1 MEKEMTEVAMQNRRL
16 ADPLQKAREE
26 MNDMQKKLGGYE
38 RDKQI
43 LVVGFRCIPS
53 PPWCEGAG
61 RSGRC
66 LPSPRVELAFGAP
79 REVLNPSV
87 PCLVTSWG
95 HVGLAPVLGARWPLA
110 AMVGLGPLCP
120 GAIRSDD
127 HLTCLSLLSRILWVL
142 ELGVLSDPSLQ
153 CTKARL
159 KVTEKELKSLRWEHE
174 VLEQRF
180 IKVGSRLSGGLLAY
194 LGGSWHVWGAPGCL
208 GASWGIWEALGCL
221 GASWGVWGL
230 PACLG
235 APRVSEGLPVHLG
248 GSRCIWGLPGHL
260 GGSCCVWWLPGHLE
274 DSWHV

>member
-1 MEKEMTEVAMQNRRL
+1 MPQDHPLWAGELATPVQATAPSPATNIPLPLLPWRPQEQMEDMRKKEEHMEKEMTEVAMQNRRL

-43 LVVGFRCIPS
+43 LVVGFRCIPR

-66 LPSPRVELAFGAP
+66 LPSPRVE
-79 REVLNPSV
+79 VLNPSV

-95 HVGLAPVLGARWPLA
+95 HMGLAPVLGARWPLA

-127 HLTCLSLLSRILWVL
+127 HLTCLSLLSCILWVP
-142 ELGVLSDPSLQ
+142 ELRVLSDPSLQ

-180 IKVGSRLSGGLLAY
+180 IKVGSRLSGGLLA
-194 LGGSWHVWGAPGCL
+194 C
-208 GASWGIWEALGCL
+208 
-221 GASWGVWGL
+221 
-230 PACLG
+230 
-235 APRVSEGLPVHLG
+235 
-248 GSRCIWGLPGHL
+248 L
-260 GGSCCVWWLPGHLE
+260 GGSCCVWGLPGHLE